1 MSDTEDEGER
11 IGVLNLSTDPFDSS
25 VDTRF
30 AGENRPLPDVIL
42 RSRDR
47 RLEEYD
53 TSELDPAAPPRTSSE
68 LGGSME
74 LPQSARRS
82 QPLH

>member
-1 MSDTEDEGER
+1 M
-11 IGVLNLSTDPFDSS
+11 LNLSTDPFDSS

-30 AGENRPLPDVIL
+30 AGENRPLPDVIM

-47 RLEEYD
+47 KSLEEYD

-82 QPLH
+82 